1 VLLEARGISVNF
13 GGVRA
18 VDDVTLSLDE
28 RELVGIVGP
37 NSSGKTSFLNAVTG
51 VVPATGVLTVQGRD
65 VPLGH
70 PAAPRRA
77 GVLRLFQ
84 TPQVYRELTCFEN
97 VLLASSDR
105 ELRRLGGAWLA
116 RPGMWRRERRRW
128 AAAETALER
137 AGLGDLGDRD
147 AGLLPYGQQR
157 LLDLARALVADP
169 VALLLD
175 EPSAG
180 LNHLETER
188 LGELCRQLKNEG
200 LALMVID
207 HKVDFIESI
216 SDRVAVFELGSL
228 IAMDRAE
235 EVWRDPRVIEAYLGT
250 PSRDA

>member
-18 VDDVTLSLDE
+18 VDDVTLSLGE

-37 NSSGKTSFLNAVTG
+37 NGSGKTSFLNAITG
-51 VVPATGVLTVQGRD
+51 VVPATGLLSVQGTE

-70 PAAPRRA
+70 PAAPRRV

-84 TPQVYRELTCFEN
+84 TPQVYRELTCLEH
-97 VLLASSDR
+97 VLLASSDG
-105 ELRRLGGAWLA
+105 ELRRLGGSWFA
-116 RPGMWRRERRRW
+116 RPGMWRRERARW
-128 AAAETALER
+128 AAAEAALER
-137 AGLGDLGDRD
+137 AGLGGQGDRD

-157 LLDLARALVADP
+157 LLDLARALMADP
-169 VALLLD
+169 VVLLLD

-188 LGELCRQLKNEG
+188 LGDLCRQLKSEG
-200 LALMVID
+200 LSLMVID
-207 HKVDFIESI
+207 HKVDFIENI

-228 IAMDRAE
+228 IAMDKAE

-250 PSRDA
+250 ASHDA